1 MEYVPYLND
10 RLIAKHPAGFVV
22 IVPAD
27 ATTPVALSCP
37 VCDAVMR
44 SREDESSWFE
54 FSCCYRCAMT
64 WAHARRSEWSFGW
77 RPSVLDVDLERANRS
92 PMTVTLDID

>member
-1 MEYVPYLND
+1 MDYAPYLND
-10 RLIAKHPAGFVV
+10 RLIARHPAGFVV
-22 IVPAD
+22 IVPVD
-27 ATTPVALSCP
+27 ASVPVALSCP
-37 VCDAVMR
+37 VCDSVMR

-64 WAHARRSEWSFGW
+64 WAHARRSEWVSGW
-77 RPSVLDVDLERANRS
+77 RPSSDDVGLERAIRP